1 MTRQPDRPIFTLQ
14 LRAEPGADIE
24 ADHVRQTI
32 QQMVKEGLLE
42 HIPGKF
48 RNGRP
53 VYRITDLGLAELAR
67 EETRFGAPVTPLVVR
82 KSHTYEEAPP
92 DMNSH

>member
-14 LRAEPGADIE
+14 LRADIE

-67 EETRFGAPVTPLVVR
+67 EEGRL
-82 KSHTYEEAPP
+82 S
-92 DMNSH
+92 